1 MSPETARPAIWG
13 SRPGL
18 DDLRVAAESEA
29 FLIQNP
35 SHAQAQ
41 RRLRR
46 QRHVEKLHRL
56 GARVLF
62 ELVDELD
69 RHHGLG
75 DDLDQRLEAFAALD
89 PGLLA
94 ALGADRFPA
103 APLRLVGS
111 AT

>member
-1 MSPETARPAIWG
+1 MAEKENPAPLAGGNRAGTLQARYAVDIRET
-13 SRPGL
+13 
-18 DDLRVAAESEA
+18 LRNQAA
-29 FLIQNP
+29 
-35 SHAQAQ
+35 

-46 QRHVEKLHRL
+46 QRHVEQVHRL

-69 RHHGLG
+69 RVHGLG
-75 DDLDQRLEAFAALD
+75 DDLDRRLEAYAGLD
-89 PGLLA
+89 PDLLA

>member
-1 MSPETARPAIWG
+1 MTALSGA
-13 SRPGL
+13 PGIARAL
-18 DDLRVAAESEA
+18 YPIKEAEVILST
-29 FLIQNP
+29 

-75 DDLDQRLEAFAALD
+75 DDLDRRLEAYAGLD
-89 PGLLA
+89 AELIAVVG
-94 ALGADRFPA
+94 GDRFPA
-103 APLRLVGS
+103 SPVRGVR
-111 AT
+111 